1 MGRRVGIIVICRRYR
16 YVGIASMISDVSVI
30 SGSLSYFPDCLTLII
45 QTNSY
50 MSKTE
55 NLIWQY
61 STSLHLRQSEPDV
74 DDMIWRYDFIHWLQL
89 MDGS

>member
-1 MGRRVGIIVICRRYR
+1 
-16 YVGIASMISDVSVI
+16 
-30 SGSLSYFPDCLTLII
+30 
-45 QTNSY
+45 